1 MRTRQPTVGN
11 NSSFRTR
18 ASSKGVRENRHS
30 SLHHAR
36 RTSNMAITLV
46 AKETGKHYVLIVNN
60 TRRAKP
66 IQYAIEIYEH

>member
-1 MRTRQPTVGN
+1 
-11 NSSFRTR
+11 
-18 ASSKGVRENRHS
+18 
-30 SLHHAR
+30 
-36 RTSNMAITLV
+36 MAITLV